1 MNIIICGA
9 GRVGFSISKQL
20 SAQGHSIT
28 VIDQSSEYIQ
38 KINDNQDVKGV
49 VGRATYPSVL
59 EKAGAE
65 DTDMIIAVTQSD
77 ETNMV
82 ICQVAHSIF
91 SISKKIARIRGQE
104 FLGSKWSKLYGQSNL
119 PIDVIISPELEVA
132 KSLQRKLDA
141 PGALD
146 SVPFAGGKIKVLEID
161 VDKKCPL
168 VNTELSKLTLK
179 FPDLKANILGVIRG
193 ENFLI
198 LKKKD
203 KILVNDKAFVVVN
216 ASQINKTL
224 SAFGHDEKMAKKIL
238 IVGGGNIGFNLAKN
252 LENDSDGVRVK
263 IIEKNKERAEFIANE
278 LNNTIVINGD
288 GLEED
293 VLKEANI
300 EEAETIL
307 SLTNDD
313 EDNIMVS
320 VLAEKNNPNKRTIAL
335 VNKQNYGLL
344 QSSLKINDLVDPRL
358 TTISTILKHVHKGTI
373 ETVYTLLDGEYEFIE
388 AEILETSELISK
400 SIKDSNLP
408 KEIRIGA
415 IVRKNEVII
424 PKSDFVFEKKD
435 LVVFLTKREHLEKV
449 ESLFRISSLI

>member
-20 SAQGHSIT
+20 SFQGHSIT
-28 VIDQSSEYIQ
+28 VIDQSSELIQ
-38 KINDNQDVKGV
+38 KINETQDVKGV

-65 DTDMIIAVTQSD
+65 DADMIIAVTQND

-82 ICQVAHSIF
+82 ICQVAYSIF
-91 SISKKIARIRGQE
+91 KVNKKIARVRDQE
-104 FLGSKWSKLYGQSNL
+104 FLGAKWSKLYGQANM

-132 KSLQRKLDA
+132 KSLQRKLEA

-146 SVPFAGGKIKVLEID
+146 SVPFAGGRIKVLEINID
-161 VDKKCPL
+161 NNCPL
-168 VNTELSKLTLK
+168 INTELSKITER
-179 FPDLKANILGVIRG
+179 FPNLRANILGVIRG
-193 ENFLI
+193 EKFVI

-203 KILVNDKAFVVVN
+203 KMLVNDKAFVVIN
-216 ASQINKTL
+216 ASQINTTL
-224 SAFGHDEKMAKKIL
+224 VAFGHEEKMAKKIL

-252 LENDSDGVRVK
+252 LETDSEGLRVK

-278 LNNTIVINGD
+278 LNNAIVINGD
-288 GLEED
+288 GLDED

-300 EEAETIL
+300 EEVETVL
-307 SLTNDD
+307 ALTNDD

-320 VLAEKNNPNKRTIAL
+320 VLTEKKSPNKRTIAL
-335 VNKQNYGLL
+335 VNKQNYSLL

-400 SIKDSNLP
+400 SINDSNLP

-415 IVRKNEVII
+415 IVRNKTVII
-424 PKSDFVFEKKD
+424 PKSDSIFEKKD
-435 LVVFLTKREHLEKV
+435 LVVFLTKRDYLEKV
-449 ESLFRISSLI
+449 ESLFRISSFV